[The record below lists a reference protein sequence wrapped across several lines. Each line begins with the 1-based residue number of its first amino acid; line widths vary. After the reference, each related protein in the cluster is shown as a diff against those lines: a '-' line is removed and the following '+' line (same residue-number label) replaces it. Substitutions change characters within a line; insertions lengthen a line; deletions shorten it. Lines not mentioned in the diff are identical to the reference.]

1 MVIFHAV
8 SAILFK
14 VHVAV
19 QLVNGIIVQS
29 QRFLQTSLTIIV
41 DIYDTL
47 VAIQI
52 MQELIGSLQS
62 LRLLSLQRSGIGQ
75 EHTVLLPDILQCF
88 REVVVILYSRAICV
102 AN

>member
-19 QLVNGIIVQS
+19 QLVNGIIVQP
-29 QRFLQTSLTIIV
+29 QRFLQTPLTIIV

-47 VAIQI
+47 VVIQI
-52 MQELIGSLQS
+52 MQEFIGSS